1 MATQKILVPCDFSKS
16 GRAAFE
22 YATKLAR
29 ETGTPLI
36 IVHVQELPMVYGEG
50 AYYYGVPEPD
60 ASEIRKM
67 LHDVQPM
74 DRDVVFEHRLLDGD
88 PAAQIAALAK
98 AEGIDLIVMS
108 SHGRTGLGRMLLGS
122 VAEAVIRRADCPVL
136 IVKPTANAEPLHA
149 GVRVAEESIAERS

>member
-16 GRAAFE
+16 GKAAFE

-29 ETGTPLI
+29 ETGARLI
-36 IVHVQELPMVYGEG
+36 IAHVQELLMVYGEG

-60 ASEIRKM
+60 ASEVRRM

-98 AEGIDLIVMS
+98 AEDIDLIVMS

-122 VAEAVIRRADCPVL
+122 VAEAVMRRAERPVL
-136 IVKPTANAEPLHA
+136 NVKPAVKTEPLHA
-149 GVRVAEESIAERS
+149 GVKVGVSVAERS